1 MNGWSHHRPNGKTL
15 AFGPRLWQVCR
26 ISSGKIEPLLPVRM
40 GQSCCSLEVQGVD
53 ERLGEVTPQL
63 VFFDIPLLG
72 VDLRRPGALT
82 RALEPA
88 GRLEV
93 LSLLVEG

>member
-1 MNGWSHHRPNGKTL
+1 MVPSSSEWENARLRAAVIGKMYRDSLRARSSPYYRSGWASR
-15 AFGPRLWQVCR
+15 AAASRCR
-26 ISSGKIEPLLPVRM
+26 ALTNAS
-40 GQSCCSLEVQGVD
+40 
-53 ERLGEVTPQL
+53 GEVTPQL

-82 RALEPA
+82 KALEPA